1 MKLKK
6 IDHIAIAVRNMEKAI
21 AFHRDVL
28 KLPYEGYEE
37 LPEIG
42 CAVAFFSCGEVEV
55 ELVTPI
61 GPQAFVNKHLETYGE
76 GLYHIAYEVD
86 DIQKSL
92 DYFAGNNVPVRSPE
106 PKEGSRGTRVG
117 YLNAEGAY
125 GVVTELVEK
134 PK

>member
-1 MKLKK
+1 MEIKK
-6 IDHIAIAVRNMEKAI
+6 INHIAIAVRDMEKAI

-42 CAVAFFSCGEVEV
+42 CAVAFFSCGDVEV

-61 GPQAFVNKHLETYGE
+61 GPQAYVNKHLETFGE

-86 DIQKSL
+86 SIQEAL
-92 DYFAGNNVPVRSPE
+92 DYFVSQDVPVRSPV
-106 PKEGSRGTRVG
+106 PKEGSRNTKVG
-117 YLNAEGAY
+117 YLNAEGAC
-125 GVVTELVEK
+125 GVVTELVEN

>member
-1 MKLKK
+1 MQIKK
-6 IDHIAIAVRNMEKAI
+6 INHIAIAVRDMEKAI
-21 AFHRDVL
+21 VFHRDVL

-42 CAVAFFSCGEVEV
+42 CAVAFFACGDVEV

-61 GPQAFVNKHLETYGE
+61 GPQAFVNKHLETFGE

-86 DIQKSL
+86 STQAAL
-92 DYFAGNNVPVRSPE
+92 NYFAAKGVPVRSPE
-106 PKEGSRGTRVG
+106 AKVGSRNTRVG
-117 YLNAEGAY
+117 YLNAEGAC
-125 GVVTELVEK
+125 GVVTELVEL

>member
-1 MKLKK
+1 MKIKK
-6 IDHIAIAVRNMEKAI
+6 INHIAIAVRNMEQSI

-28 KLPYEGYEE
+28 KLHYEGYEE

-61 GPQAFVNKHLETYGE
+61 GPQAFVNKHLETFGE

-86 DIQKSL
+86 SIQESL
-92 DYFAGNNVPVRSPE
+92 DYLAANNIPLRSPFAK
-106 PKEGSRGTRVG
+106 PGSRNTLVG
-117 YLNAEGAY
+117 YLNAEGAC
-125 GVVTELVEK
+125 GVVTELVEL